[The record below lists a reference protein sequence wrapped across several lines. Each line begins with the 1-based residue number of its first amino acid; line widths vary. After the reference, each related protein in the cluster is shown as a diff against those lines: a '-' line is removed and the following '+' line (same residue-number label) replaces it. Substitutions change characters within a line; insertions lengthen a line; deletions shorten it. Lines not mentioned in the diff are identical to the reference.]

1 MLKIDNFGQDYL
13 IDFNGQER
21 LNIHKSN
28 AIKKELLPI
37 IMKSGNSLTLNF
49 EGVVFVDSSG
59 FQVLIAL
66 IKAAELYNSN
76 IEVMNVSED
85 LKELFDLLNL
95 SDVFQIA
102 AN

>member
-21 LNIHKSN
+21 LNINNAN

-37 IMKSGNSLTLNF
+37 IMKSGNSLTIDF
-49 EGVVFVDSSG
+49 KGVVFVDSSG

-66 IKAAELYNSN
+66 LKAAELFNSDLE
-76 IEVMNVSED
+76 IINVSED
-85 LKELFDLLNL
+85 LKELFDLLSL
-95 SDVFQIA
+95 SDAFEIA